1 MRKHYF
7 LLEKLL
13 LLLFYLE
20 SLVIMEAEHKQ
31 YFWLI
36 TGIVAIFSYALEGA
50 RPYTPAFLV
59 VLVAD
64 LLEINLLQTI
74 SIAVLGFIMIYLGF
88 YHIEIVG
95 KGPFNAG
102 YRYHKTE

>member
-20 SLVIMEAEHKQ
+20 SLVIMEADHKQ

-36 TGIVAIFSYALEGA
+36 SGIVFIFSYALEGA
-50 RPYTPAFLV
+50 RPYTPAFV
-59 VLVAD
+59 FVLLAD
-64 LLEINLLQTI
+64 IFEFTLLQTI
-74 SIAVLGFIMIYLGF
+74 FVVLLGFVMIYVGF
-88 YHIEIVG
+88 YHIQIVG
-95 KGPFNAG
+95 KGPYNAG
-102 YRYHKTE
+102 YRYYKTE